1 MLRRWFRNGLGI
13 WNILGIGKTP
23 GLAHRKKPPSEAAMT
38 TLKDFVKDTLSQI
51 SEGVSA
57 FEDASDAKTRV
68 RRPASRENLAGD
80 ATAAAGR
87 LYLGASKGFAT
98 VVKFD
103 VAVTTEETK
112 EALGGAGIK
121 VIQFNIG
128 GGLDAKMLTFL
139 QRLTYEPSFITSAS
153 NIRSLSRSAAQKE
166 LICWDNCAPRINTT
180 RLSSNVVNLI
190 FSL

>member
-1 MLRRWFRNGLGI
+1 
-13 WNILGIGKTP
+13 
-23 GLAHRKKPPSEAAMT
+23 MT

-57 FEDASDAKTRV
+57 LEDASDAKTRV

-80 ATAAAGR
+80 AAAAAGR
-87 LYLGASKGFAT
+87 LDLGAGNGFAT

-103 VAVTTEETK
+103 VAATTEET
-112 EALGGAGIK
+112 EAAHGSAGIK
-121 VIQFNIG
+121 VIPFNIG

-139 QRLTYEPSFITSAS
+139 QRFTYELSFITSAS
-153 NIRSLSRSAAQKE
+153 NISSLSRSGVQKE

-180 RLSSNVVNLI
+180 RLSSNVVKLI

>member
-1 MLRRWFRNGLGI
+1 VGI
-13 WNILGIGKTP
+13 SNILGIGKTP
-23 GLAHRKKPPSEAAMT
+23 GLAHRKKPQSEAAMT

-68 RRPASRENLAGD
+68 QAGIEGNLAGD
-80 ATAAAGR
+80 AAAATGR
-87 LYLGASKGFAT
+87 LDLGAGKGFAT
-98 VVKFD
+98 VGKFN
-103 VAVTTEETK
+103 VAVTTEET
-112 EALGGAGIK
+112 EAAHGSAGIK
-121 VIQFNIG
+121 VIPFNIG

-139 QRLTYEPSFITSAS
+139 QRFTYELSFITSAS
-153 NIRSLSRSAAQKE
+153 NISSLSRSGAQKE

-180 RLSSNVVNLI
+180 RLSSNVVKLI